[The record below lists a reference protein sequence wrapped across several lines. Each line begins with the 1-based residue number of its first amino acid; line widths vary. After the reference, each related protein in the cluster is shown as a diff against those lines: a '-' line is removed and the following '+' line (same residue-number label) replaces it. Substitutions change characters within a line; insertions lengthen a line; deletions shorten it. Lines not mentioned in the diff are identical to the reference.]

1 MGNPPPTDR
10 RFNKP
15 AFESLVDLINF
26 SNKTFIGYDQIE
38 ADQIA
43 PIPGSESEKLNTSV
57 RIRLAGTGENT
68 PTTKLNYGRLDIG
81 DYIPFPLL
89 FHYEMLA
96 DAVTLLDQLKELH
109 HIQLDADDCILI
121 IGERGPDGLRL
132 ITFRPKVGHMVWTGE
147 LTVSGAAT
155 SHLANVIPE
164 RELEGLTLAQVTA

>member
-15 AFESLVDLINF
+15 AFESMVDLINF
-26 SNKTFIGYDQIE
+26 TNKTFIRYDQIE

-43 PIPGSESEKLNTSV
+43 PIPGSESEKLNSTV

-89 FHYEMLA
+89 FHYETLA

-109 HIQLDADDCILI
+109 HIQLEADDCVLV
-121 IGERGPDGLRL
+121 IGERGLDGLRFV
-132 ITFRPKVGHMVWTGE
+132 TFRPKTDHMVWLGE
-147 LTVSGAAT
+147 LTVYAAAT

-164 RELEGLTLAQVTA
+164 RELPGLTLAQVAA